1 MSPKI
6 KFGNPLASSRGKK
19 ILLYGLALISIV
31 TGVWTRWR
39 TPMPVIAVLDTGF
52 SDVDPAAG
60 KMLVSERLHRN
71 FLEAGAKAVDEDG
84 HGTRVA
90 KVVYQACDSACAILP
105 YKVSLRGQGM
115 GADTLAKAVEAAVE
129 AKVAVINISSGVT
142 VGSTA
147 LDAAILK
154 AQAARIPV
162 VVTAGTGIPNPFKPV
177 ELQDM
182 QPQANLYAIVVG
194 TARVAR
200 LPDLTSNY
208 GGRMDFI
215 VLPPEGNDGVFL
227 KGEPL
232 SFGSSF
238 GAASVSGWL
247 AAAIARE
254 GVADPS
260 AWRMRLR
267 ASSRVPLERAEARE
281 RDNVYGSGA
290 FDVSIWKG
298 LKAQPYYAHVMTG
311 VSPRMTTFTFELPGE
326 FGSFP
331 TSGEWVCP
339 SSEPAAVNFA
349 PLPTHYPKKGRY
361 AFKLS
366 DAQPAKDCKLQIA
379 WGGKPVA
386 FAPEQAPAVLATP
399 DTM

>member
-1 MSPKI
+1 MSATK
-6 KFGNPLASSRGKK
+6 KTKSRNPLASSRGKK
-19 ILLYGLALISIV
+19 TLLYGLALISIV

-39 TPMPVIAVLDTGF
+39 TPVPVIAVLDTGF
-52 SDVDPAAG
+52 SEVDSSPVKLAPQS
-60 KMLVSERLHRN
+60 MYRN
-71 FLEAGAKAVDEDG
+71 FLEPGAQISDQDG

-90 KVVYQACDSACAILP
+90 KVAYQACAHTCAILP
-105 YKVSLRGQGM
+105 FKVSERGEGM
-115 GADTLAKAVEAAVE
+115 SADLLAQAIEAAIE
-129 AKVAVINISSGVT
+129 AEVAVINVSLGVT

-154 AQAARIPV
+154 AHASRIPV
-162 VVTAGTGIPNPFKPV
+162 VVAAGTGIPNPFKPV

-182 QPQANLYAIVVG
+182 HPQANLFSIVVG
-194 TARVAR
+194 AARVAR

-208 GGRMDFI
+208 GARMDLI

-227 KGEPL
+227 KDEPL

-254 GVADPS
+254 GVADPV

-290 FDVSIWKG
+290 FDPAIWRG
-298 LKAQPYYAHVMTG
+298 LKAQPFYAHAVTG
-311 VSPRMTTFTFELPGE
+311 ASPRMTLFTFELPGE
-326 FGSFP
+326 FASFP
-331 TSGEWVCP
+331 SSGHWVCA
-339 SSEPAAVNFA
+339 SRSEPQMVKFD
-349 PLPTHYPKKGRY
+349 PLPTHFPKKGRY
-361 AFKLS
+361 AFKVS
-366 DAQPAKDCKLQIA
+366 DPEPSKGCRLQIS
-379 WGGKPVA
+379 WGGKAVA
-386 FAPEQAPAVLATP
+386 FDPEAAQAL
-399 DTM
+399 